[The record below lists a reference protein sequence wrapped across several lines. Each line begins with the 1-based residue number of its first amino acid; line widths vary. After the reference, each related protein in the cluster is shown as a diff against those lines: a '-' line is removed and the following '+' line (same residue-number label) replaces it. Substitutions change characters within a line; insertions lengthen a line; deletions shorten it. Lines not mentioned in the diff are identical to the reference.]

1 MQEKQQERKS
11 GLDGKLWPFW
21 WNSGCLWSMC
31 SFQFTS
37 KERHPSCFWQEQ
49 SFRTSPPSLLDFTM
63 DTASSPSSS
72 FTMAT
77 VVMQSFARS
86 ESEIASSTLS
96 IEFETTS
103 RKLSRSM
110 RRQQW
115 SEWRSKASWALEY
128 RHTSSATR
136 AAEAAVCVR
145 LPAISRIESTSALA
159 AFVNS
164 IRCWCLCSASLAR
177 REVRLATEAISTTC
191 CQRQL
196 NS

>member
-1 MQEKQQERKS
+1 
-11 GLDGKLWPFW
+11 
-21 WNSGCLWSMC
+21 
-31 SFQFTS
+31 
-37 KERHPSCFWQEQ
+37 
-49 SFRTSPPSLLDFTM
+49 M

-86 ESEIASSTLS
+86 ESEIASSSVASTLS